1 MERVQAEGTPFLL
14 LFSSHLHLLPLLVV
28 VVVLFFSFHFY
39 TKYLECKLFVFANFA
54 SHTSNNS
61 NNNHSVRLE
70 SIVLFRTRSRFQS
83 PPFTLVQ
90 NQRCIS
96 CDNNSYAV
104 CMNVCMHGACT
115 YAPHRTTENHV
126 GLKKLAGFSAQE

>member
-28 VVVLFFSFHFY
+28 VVVLFFPLLY

-70 SIVLFRTRSRFQS
+70 SIVLFRTLSRFQS
-83 PPFTLVQ
+83 LSFTLVQ

-104 CMNVCMHGACT
+104 CMNACLFAWRMHLCT
-115 YAPHRTTENHV
+115 AQDNRKSCRAE
-126 GLKKLAGFSAQE
+126 KIAGFSAQE